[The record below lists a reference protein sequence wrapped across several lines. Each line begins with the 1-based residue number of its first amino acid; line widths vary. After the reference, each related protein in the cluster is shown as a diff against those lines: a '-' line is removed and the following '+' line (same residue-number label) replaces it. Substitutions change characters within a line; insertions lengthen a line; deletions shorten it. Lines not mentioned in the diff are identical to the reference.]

1 MKKTLT
7 YLIIEMQ
14 KEKKNKEDKEY
25 KFACTQNSV
34 VKEH

>member
-25 KFACTQNSV
+25 NKHV
-34 VKEH
+34 I